1 MSDKEKKL
9 TGKYTDLEPRLN
21 AAFQKYEEVRG
32 FL

>member
-1 MSDKEKKL
+1 MPNKEKEP